1 MKGTKKQN
9 IKIKNKSAII
19 LALLILVILVA
30 GTIIICTKGFAF
42 DLNYA
47 NSKKVELNIGKQF
60 ERKDIKEITDQIFEN
75 QNVQIQEI
83 EVYKDNVSITV
94 PEITDEQKNEL
105 VSKVNE
111 KYGTELKA
119 EDIKIEENAHIRG
132 RKILKPYIIPFAV
145 VTIIIVIYF
154 MIRYYKINTFKIVC
168 ESVVIIALA
177 QAVLFAIMAITRVPI
192 GTITLTA
199 IILVYVISTYIC
211 TAKFNQNLDEIK
223 TKENK

>member
-60 ERKDIKEITDQIFEN
+60 ERKDIKEITDQIFGN
-75 QNVQIQEI
+75 QKVQIQEI
-83 EVYKDNVSITV
+83 EVYKDALSITTS
-94 PEITDEQKNEL
+94 EITDEQKNEL

-145 VTIIIVIYF
+145 ATIIIVIYF

>member
-19 LALLILVILVA
+19 LALLILAILVA

-60 ERKDIKEITDQIFEN
+60 ERKDIKEITDQIFGK

-83 EVYKDNVSITV
+83 EVYKDNVSITA

-145 VTIIIVIYF
+145 ATIIIVIYF

-177 QAVLFAIMAITRVPI
+177 QAVLFTIMAITRVPI

>member
-9 IKIKNKSAII
+9 IKIKNKSVII

>member
-9 IKIKNKSAII
+9 IKIKNKSVII

-60 ERKDIKEITDQIFEN
+60 ERKDIKEITYQIFEN